1 MADDDRVR
9 IEIGFEG
16 GQILRLQ
23 VPPADA
29 DGLARMLQAGGDGT
43 AELGLED
50 GVCLVALSRV
60 LYVTRYARESKVGF
74 AR

>member
-1 MADDDRVR
+1 VR

-16 GQILRLQ
+16 GQTLRLQ
-23 VPPADA
+23 VPQQDA
-29 DGLARMLQAGGDGT
+29 EGIARKLQAGGDGT
-43 AELGLED
+43 AELTLED
-50 GVCLVALSRV
+50 GICLVALSRV

>member
-1 MADDDRVR
+1 MADDERVR

-23 VPPADA
+23 VPAVDA
-29 DGLARMLQAGGDGT
+29 EGLARKLEAGSNGT
-43 AELGLED
+43 AELTLED
-50 GVCLVALSRV
+50 GRCLVALSRV
-60 LYVTRYARESKVGF
+60 LYVTRYERESRVGF